1 MRIVVLF
8 VGLAV
13 CISSRPARA
22 CDCDFSR
29 FASPSTNVPLRGT
42 LYIRDELGFR
52 RRTADISWSGTPG
65 VVVSTALSSHTIRV
79 DYIGAP
85 GSTLRIARSDGYESY
100 ELRPDWQLPT
110 SPPRIGNVTHVV
122 HDSADFVTFEFDQP
136 AVAIRVRWTREG
148 RTHEWIELQ
157 RIAYLPEKVYLLEI
171 GNLLCGGSTWMAEQL
186 SKGGTLEMFAI
197 YADGTE
203 RHIETREFFSSVT
216 LPRARYGAAP
226 DVVANSGLRMNVD
239 LEPPLVDA
247 RDPSTT
253 KEWLQL
259 ASALLLVIGALVR
272 ASPTR
277 MDSLSR

>member
-1 MRIVVLF
+1 MRIVVLL

-13 CISSRPARA
+13 GISSRPARA
-22 CDCDFSR
+22 CECDSSR

-85 GSTLRIARSDGYESY
+85 GSTLRIATSHGYESY

-110 SPPRIGNVTHVV
+110 SPPRIGNVTHAV
-122 HDSADFVTFEFDQP
+122 HDSADFVTFDFDQP
-136 AVAIRVRWTREG
+136 AVAIRVRWTRQG
-148 RTHEWIELQ
+148 RPHEWIEIQ
-157 RIAYLPEKVYLLEI
+157 RIAYLPEKVYVLAI
-171 GNLLCGGSTWMAEQL
+171 GDLLCGGWWWIADELRQ
-186 SKGGTLEMFAI
+186 GGSLELFAI

-203 RHIETREFFSSVT
+203 THIETRTFFSSAT
-216 LPRARYGAAP
+216 LPRASYGAAP
-226 DVVANSGLRMNVD
+226 GVVANNALDTNVGF
-239 LEPPLVDA
+239 EPPVVDV

-253 KEWLQL
+253 KVWMQF
-259 ASALLLVIGALVR
+259 ASALLLVMSSLLR
-272 ASPTR
+272 AAATR